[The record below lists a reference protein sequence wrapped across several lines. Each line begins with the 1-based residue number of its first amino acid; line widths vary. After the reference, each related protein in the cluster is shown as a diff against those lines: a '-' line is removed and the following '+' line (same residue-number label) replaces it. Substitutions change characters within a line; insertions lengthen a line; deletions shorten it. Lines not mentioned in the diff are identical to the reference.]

1 MGTSSTILPTS
12 SLQPPPPY
20 KNNTMKL
27 IFITITLA
35 SIAAIGWSTRV
46 SIPVGVTT
54 NPALEELETF
64 YHDLH
69 PQPTP
74 PPYYTVPSMKEM
86 RKKKEK
92 KVAARKAREDWEAL
106 TASLREQMLVT
117 ENTEN
122 APEEIQNENKTE
134 IEIYEVQ
141 GVETKEREE
150 KQEEMKKNDWVK
162 EILYT
167 QLEVTHMESSK
178 RGLLI
183 WAMQMEYAGQTF
195 FDGYVL
201 FSLFSDCVS
210 LLQHRCFRV
219 SGKRF

>member
-1 MGTSSTILPTS
+1 
-12 SLQPPPPY
+12 
-20 KNNTMKL
+20 
-27 IFITITLA
+27 
-35 SIAAIGWSTRV
+35 
-46 SIPVGVTT
+46 
-54 NPALEELETF
+54 
-64 YHDLH
+64 
-69 PQPTP
+69 
-74 PPYYTVPSMKEM
+74 MKEM
-86 RKKKEK
+86 RKRKEK
-92 KVAARKAREDWEAL
+92 KVAARKARDDWEAL

-122 APEEIQNENKTE
+122 VEGKQNEENSTE
-134 IEIYEVQ
+134 IEIHEIQ
-141 GVETKEREE
+141 GVETKEREN
-150 KQEEMKKNDWVK
+150 QEEMKRNDWVK

-219 SGKRF
+219 SGKRL